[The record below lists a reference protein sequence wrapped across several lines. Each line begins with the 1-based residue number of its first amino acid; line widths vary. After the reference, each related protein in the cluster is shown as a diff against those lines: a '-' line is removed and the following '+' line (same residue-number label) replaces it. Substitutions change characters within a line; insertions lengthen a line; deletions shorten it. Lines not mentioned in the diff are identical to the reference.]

1 MTQEDTVVDIKSFNI
16 NSGSSLVEQS
26 AEEVVWSPEKS
37 RSRDDKEAS
46 VNELDDD
53 NSPNDKSHNDD
64 EDVVIIEVESGV
76 TLVENDPN
84 DEYEQLKY

>member
-1 MTQEDTVVDIKSFNI
+1 M
-16 NSGSSLVEQS
+16 L
-26 AEEVVWSPEKS
+26 
-37 RSRDDKEAS
+37 
-46 VNELDDD
+46 LDDD